1 MGSSNHVKSVIKSFT
16 IFEEL
21 VANGS
26 PMTLSS
32 ISNKL
37 DINIST
43 VHRLINT
50 LVKLGYVEQN
60 EKGLYKIGINAYNIA
75 DIIIEDFNLKKVV
88 HPYLKEIVDI
98 CNETCNLVALENNQ
112 VVYLDQIESTNMVR
126 MFAKEGSR
134 GEAYCTGSG
143 KALLA
148 NLEENQILEYIKT
161 IKLENFTKN
170 TITKPE
176 NLIKELKTIKKQGY
190 ALDLEEKEIGV
201 RCVAAP
207 LFDGN
212 HRLMG
217 AISVSGPCT
226 RITEDYLKSSL
237 IPLVRDKAKQITS
250 LLERK

>member
-1 MGSSNHVKSVIKSFT
+1 
-16 IFEEL
+16 
-21 VANGS
+21 
-26 PMTLSS
+26 
-32 ISNKL
+32 
-37 DINIST
+37 
-43 VHRLINT
+43 
-50 LVKLGYVEQN
+50 
-60 EKGLYKIGINAYNIA
+60 
-75 DIIIEDFNLKKVV
+75 
-88 HPYLKEIVDI
+88 
-98 CNETCNLVALENNQ
+98 
-112 VVYLDQIESTNMVR
+112 MVR

>member
-1 MGSSNHVKSVIKSFT
+1 MARSNHVKSVIKAFK

-21 VANGS
+21 VENGS

-32 ISNKL
+32 ISNNL
-37 DINIST
+37 SLNIST

-50 LVKLGYVEQN
+50 LAKLGYVEQD
-60 EKGLYKIGINAYNIA
+60 EKGLYKIGLSAYNIA
-75 DIIIEDFNLKKVV
+75 DILIEDFNLKKTV
-88 HPYLKEIVDI
+88 HPYLKEIVDS

-148 NLEENQILEYIKT
+148 NLPDNELREYINT
-161 IKLENFTKN
+161 TKLRRFTEN
-170 TITKPE
+170 TITDPDKLYE
-176 NLIKELKTIKKQGY
+176 ELRIIREQGY

-207 LFDGN
+207 LFDKN
-212 HRLMG
+212 DRLMG
-217 AISVSGPCT
+217 AISVSGPCS
-226 RITEDYLKSSL
+226 RITDDYLEDYL
-237 IPLVRDKAKQITS
+237 IPLVREKAEKITS
-250 LLERK
+250 VLKRN

>member
-75 DIIIEDFNLKKVV
+75 DIIIEDFNLKK
-88 HPYLKEIVDI
+88 
-98 CNETCNLVALENNQ
+98 
-112 VVYLDQIESTNMVR
+112 
-126 MFAKEGSR
+126 
-134 GEAYCTGSG
+134 
-143 KALLA
+143 
-148 NLEENQILEYIKT
+148 
-161 IKLENFTKN
+161 
-170 TITKPE
+170 
-176 NLIKELKTIKKQGY
+176 
-190 ALDLEEKEIGV
+190 
-201 RCVAAP
+201 
-207 LFDGN
+207 
-212 HRLMG
+212 
-217 AISVSGPCT
+217 
-226 RITEDYLKSSL
+226 
-237 IPLVRDKAKQITS
+237 
-250 LLERK
+250 

>member
-21 VANGS
+21 VTNGS

-32 ISNKL
+32 ISNNL

-60 EKGLYKIGINAYNIA
+60 NKGLYKIGINAYNMA
-75 DIIIEDFNLKKVV
+75 DRIIEDFSLKEVV
-88 HPYLKEIVDI
+88 HPYLREIVDT
-98 CNETCNLVALENNQ
+98 CNETCNLVSLENNQ

-148 NLEENQILEYIKT
+148 NLEENQIIDYISNTKFT
-161 IKLENFTKN
+161 KFTKN
-170 TITKPE
+170 TITDPE
-176 NLIKELKTIKKQGY
+176 KLLKQLKLIKKQGY

-212 HRLMG
+212 HKLIG

-226 RITEDYLKSSL
+226 RITDDYLNNSL
-237 IPLVRDKAKQITS
+237 IPLIRDKAKEITS
-250 LLERK
+250 LIK